1 VAVVGVAALVVVGA
15 TVMAVLRLAA
25 LREEAVWR
33 PPPAS
38 GAAAP
43 PPLGGPAPE
52 GVPAGPWRVTAL
64 MSLDSVARAAG
75 VAVERLIDGLHLPAD
90 APRTVPLGPLMREHR
105 FTLRDVTRVVEDRRE
120 LER

>member
-1 VAVVGVAALVVVGA
+1 VVVVGVAALVVVAA

-25 LREEAVWR
+25 LRDEAGWR

-52 GVPAGPWRVTAL
+52 GGPAGPWRVTAQ
-64 MSLDSVARAAG
+64 MSLDSVARAGG
-75 VAVERLIDGLHLPAD
+75 VAVEHLLDGLHLPAD
-90 APRTVPLGPLMREHR
+90 APRTVPLGTLMREHR
-105 FTLRDVTRVVEDRRE
+105 FTLRDVRRVVEDRRQPG
-120 LER
+120 R